1 METSA
6 EKSLEYDSSVDKIKE
21 ESENSMPLN
30 KKTKL
35 SGLYRPPT
43 HDELQA
49 LKETESLY
57 RTNLI
62 KLQVIQSF
70 ITSNVHIVD
79 YRNVI

>member
-1 METSA
+1 METNA
-6 EKSLEYDSSVDKIKE
+6 DKSLDYDSNVDKVKE

-30 KKTKL
+30 KKAKL

-62 KLQVIQSF
+62 KLQVIQSL
-70 ITSNVHIVD
+70 ITSSLHHINVL
-79 YRNVI
+79 

>member
-1 METSA
+1 METNA
-6 EKSLEYDSSVDKIKE
+6 DKSLDYDSNVDKVKE

-30 KKTKL
+30 KKAKL

-62 KLQVIQSF
+62 KLQVM
-70 ITSNVHIVD
+70 
-79 YRNVI
+79 